1 MKKLNNGSRQ
11 ILAGFLVLGVFALI
25 GIVFVLMVI
34 QPNDRKTESGPRSRY
49 SDVELRARY
58 DYVLDHV
65 SKTNVHPFLRAI
77 HFGIGNH
84 FACSGT
90 LMLKRDGAP
99 DKIITAAHLFS
110 ETQPGSDYYDYRL
123 VSPTGYVAGG
133 HVSRVILDSICS
145 KDSGGIH
152 DIAICELG
160 DRTLISRTSKVRV
173 SADKPFDLRFA
184 AGKIAPRT
192 ATSIATGEQHD
203 ITGQIV
209 TDDGVP
215 FFIMLY
221 ESLNGESGSGFW
233 GSDGKLYI
241 VSGDVDV
248 TDSLRKDLGVP
259 DQYKV
264 VTAMAGVALNW

>member
-1 MKKLNNGSRQ
+1 MKQPNNDSHQ
-11 ILAGFLVLGVFALI
+11 ILAGSLVLGILSFIGITFVFA
-25 GIVFVLMVI
+25 MA
-34 QPNDRKTESGPRSRY
+34 QPNDQKMETHH
-49 SDVELRARY
+49 SDMELRARY
-58 DYVLDHV
+58 NYLLDHV
-65 SKTNVHPFLRAI
+65 SRTNVHPFLRAI
-77 HFGIGNH
+77 HFGIGDK

-90 LMLKRDGAP
+90 LMLKRDGTP

-133 HVSRVILDSICS
+133 HVSRVILDSVRS

-152 DIAICELG
+152 DVAICELG
-160 DRTLISRTSKVRV
+160 DRALISRTSKVRV
-173 SADKPFDLRFA
+173 SAEKTFDLKFA
-184 AGKIAPRT
+184 AGKIQPRT
-192 ATSIATGEQHD
+192 ATSITTGEQYAV
-203 ITGQIV
+203 TGQIV

-241 VSGDVDV
+241 VSGDLDV
-248 TDSLRKDLGVP
+248 TDGLRKDLGIP
-259 DQYKV
+259 SQYKT
-264 VTAMAGVALNW
+264 VTAMAGVAINW